1 MFGVCVDVN
10 PLIFS
15 HSQSSGESYQFCL
28 LGGGV
33 RWQRWSLNCLGPMIV
48 TWMWHLPWMMAHPA
62 AKGRDF
68 WELPSINQCGVS
80 GSRMGWS
87 VKCWKGFWVRS
98 TVRPQLCRRGPVVE
112 DVGNKLAGLRG
123 EHGENESWES
133 RRKACRTCTLEG
145 GRERKAQCDTSL
157 GRRVENRLLKGH
169 I

>member
-1 MFGVCVDVN
+1 MLTLRFLARVKALVRAV
-10 PLIFS
+10 
-15 HSQSSGESYQFCL
+15 SSACWEVVWGGRGEASVL
-28 LGGGV
+28 WVPWLWW
-33 RWQRWSLNCLGPMIV
+33 RS
-48 TWMWHLPWMMAHPA
+48 PWMMAHPA
-62 AKGRDF
+62 AKGGDF

-133 RRKACRTCTLEG
+133 RRKACRTCTLDG